1 MERVAAEAIEMVV
14 AAEELGAVAALSIK
28 NHEVVGASNTGG
40 GGAPRGRSQAGAGG
54 VEEGRDEDCGLCLPP
69 RHGGSEGTQGEVDD
83 LGLSASPGSSGSMPD
98 VGTLGDLR
106 ELVREF
112 TVSETARPALLSA
125 AVTGGGDI
133 RIALNQELCDN
144 RGVIPV
150 LAASVTV

>member
-40 GGAPRGRSQAGAGG
+40 GAPRGRSQAGAGR
-54 VEEGRDEDCGLCLPP
+54 VEEGRDEDCGLGLPP

-112 TVSETARPALLSA
+112 TVSETALPALLSA

-133 RIALNQELCDN
+133 RIALNQELCDK